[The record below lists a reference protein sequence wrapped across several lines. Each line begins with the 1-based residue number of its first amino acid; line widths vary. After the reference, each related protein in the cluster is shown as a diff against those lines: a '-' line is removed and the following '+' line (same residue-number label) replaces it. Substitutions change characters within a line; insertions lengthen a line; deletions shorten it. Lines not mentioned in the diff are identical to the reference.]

1 MKTIDKNDMDNNKDS
16 ENLDF
21 VMDIESDNEKETE
34 SQMKS
39 ENQREI

>member
-1 MKTIDKNDMDNNKDS
+1 METIDKNDADNNKNS

-34 SQMKS
+34 SQMES